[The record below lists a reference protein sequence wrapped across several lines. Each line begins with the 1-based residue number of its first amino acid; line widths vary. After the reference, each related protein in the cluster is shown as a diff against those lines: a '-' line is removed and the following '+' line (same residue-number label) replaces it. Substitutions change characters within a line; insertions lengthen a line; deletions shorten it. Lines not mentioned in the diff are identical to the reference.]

1 MCHSIPDEATQCRLT
16 ELSYSY
22 SWANEVCAGDN
33 EERAVVIS
41 SMNGFQYAVAAW
53 LPIVIF
59 PQTMAPDFRKLCNAS
74 CPILESL
81 LTQTTQDTDSRLHLA
96 LSSHRS
102 LASSSSSFS
111 CCETEKTRDSA
122 QPLAKLLDTAKYV
135 RRIALRNLKIL
146 LKMEF
151 YVQSAAARGS
161 GSIWHLRNES
171 RTRLS

>member
-1 MCHSIPDEATQCRLT
+1 MCHAIPDDAAQFKLMR
-16 ELSYSY
+16 LSYSY

-59 PQTMAPDFRKLCNAS
+59 PQTMAPDFRKLSIAA
-74 CPILESL
+74 CPILEIL
-81 LTQTTQDTDSRLHLA
+81 LTQTVQDTDSRLPSA

-111 CCETEKTRDSA
+111 CYETERTRD
-122 QPLAKLLDTAKYV
+122 
-135 RRIALRNLKIL
+135 
-146 LKMEF
+146 
-151 YVQSAAARGS
+151 
-161 GSIWHLRNES
+161 
-171 RTRLS
+171 